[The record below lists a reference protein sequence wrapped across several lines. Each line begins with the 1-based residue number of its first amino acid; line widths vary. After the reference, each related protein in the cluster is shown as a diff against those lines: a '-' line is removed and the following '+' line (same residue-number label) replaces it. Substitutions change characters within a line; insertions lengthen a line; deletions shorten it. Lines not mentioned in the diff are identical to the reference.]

1 MMSQPASGPR
11 QFSIA
16 TLLLV
21 TMLVAV
27 CLGLFRMHPGLG
39 AAALLFVVPALLR
52 TLALAERE
60 KQHGNRLS
68 AAEKVA
74 VYFGSLAVT
83 FLVYVTI
90 AAIFIVGSYLSV
102 AAGALLF
109 NWHEPTGMIV
119 GFAGYAATTVLAIIA
134 AGGTVRWT
142 WWPSRASFL
151 EALHRADVSGDA
163 HES

>member
-39 AAALLFVVPALLR
+39 AAALLR